1 MEHGCENHSR
11 EYIEM
16 EEVIKQNYTTSK
28 VVVSQS
34 LLVYIMPQHI
44 FLLRGLF
51 GGALNDC

>member
-16 EEVIKQNYTTSK
+16 EEVIKQNYNASK